1 MQYHH
6 HALLVMFW
14 LWNHLAYA
22 LLARTTAINKPLISL
37 PAEGSTIVSGK
48 QFTFTYTVSDA
59 CYEAYSPFSVL
70 LLANPPSGLSPSGAL
85 MDADVLFSFGNYTAP
100 NFGTHGIHHSN
111 SSTDFTPGL
120 PPLQDTSPPPTALTT
135 PVLTGMEGSQVYLAV
150 IETIMGCPV
159 SSERGQILLTWN

>member
-100 NFGTHGIHHSN
+100 NFG
-111 SSTDFTPGL
+111 L

-150 IETIMGCPV
+150 IETIMGCPPNGQTTYALTANRV
-159 SSERGQILLTWN
+159 IYGASE